1 SSMALKLIKQS
12 RCFGGVVKQ
21 FSHESATTRSTM
33 QFCVFLPPN
42 ASETQKVPVVYF
54 LAGLTCNDELM
65 QIKAGA
71 QRIAAARGIAIV
83 TPDTSPRGV
92 DIEGA
97 DDAWDFGSAA
107 GFYVDA
113 TEPKWSAHY
122 NMYSYVTK
130 ELPSIVNANLPIL
143 SDKASIMGHSMGGHG
158 ALTLALRN
166 PVRPIDPS
174 CKRDLILLSGTNY
187 DATLLVLEK
196 GAVPGLHIWVDQ
208 GTDDQWLQEKQL
220 LPEAFEAAC
229 QKVGQPL
236 TLRMLDGYDH
246 GYYFISTF
254 IEEHLNNH
262 ADLLLQ

>member
-1 SSMALKLIKQS
+1 MALKLIKQS

-65 QIKAGA
+65 QIKA
-71 QRIAAARGIAIV
+71 
-83 TPDTSPRGV
+83 
-92 DIEGA
+92 
-97 DDAWDFGSAA
+97 AA

-166 PVRPIDPS
+166 PELYKAVSAFAPIAHPTQ
-174 CKRDLILLSGTNY
+174 CPWGIKAFTGYLGTDQATWKNY

>member
-1 SSMALKLIKQS
+1 MALKLIKQS

-166 PVRPIDPS
+166 PELYKAVSAFAPIAHPTQ
-174 CKRDLILLSGTNY
+174 CPWGIKAFTGYLGTDQATWKNY

-220 LPEAFEAAC
+220 LPEAFEVASRRC
-229 QKVGQPL
+229 
-236 TLRMLDGYDH
+236 DG
-246 GYYFISTF
+246 I
-254 IEEHLNNH
+254 
-262 ADLLLQ
+262 